1 MKKILLSFL
10 LTATAC
16 FLLSLPLAGQE
27 PLYRPRL
34 TNDKNQ
40 SHHDF
45 PMGVLSA
52 TGRLADGER
61 AILVKDVG
69 AEGAAAAGGL
79 AVGDRILMMDG
90 QQPSPF
96 SMKTD
101 AGLTGPQEAL
111 GQALERACASKPY
124 QLILTVQRK
133 EKILPLKITVPA
145 SDSFA
150 VRFPG
155 ECPKSQRYLAA
166 IADHLVATQRA
177 DGSWRPG
184 VGGDAD
190 VLKAEVVREGP
201 PARGHQHHVDVHG
214 GLLAALGRLEL

>member
-79 AVGDRILMMDG
+79 PGHPGAPKDAN
-90 QQPSPF
+90 PF
-96 SMKTD
+96 ARGRRGGEEPG
-101 AGLTGPQEAL
+101 AGLFYTLSWALKDVGPTGP
-111 GQALERACASKPY
+111 G
-124 QLILTVQRK
+124 
-133 EKILPLKITVPA
+133 
-145 SDSFA
+145 
-150 VRFPG
+150 PG
-155 ECPKSQRYLAA
+155 PF
-166 IADHLVATQRA
+166 
-177 DGSWRPG
+177 
-184 VGGDAD
+184 
-190 VLKAEVVREGP
+190 
-201 PARGHQHHVDVHG
+201 
-214 GLLAALGRLEL
+214 